1 MNKTE
6 VEFSGQLLSLEPIL
20 GKFAYSLT
28 REKTDAEDLVQ
39 ETYLKALWNQDK
51 YVNNENFKAW
61 VLTIMKNT
69 FINEYRRSSRMYM
82 CKDQSDEKFNLNRIR
97 SSGFDDPDSA
107 YSILEMS
114 QIINR
119 LSEKFRVVFKMHYN
133 GYKYKEIASVLNLN
147 LGTVKSRIFLS
158 RKKLQEQLNM

>member
-1 MNKTE
+1 MNMTE
-6 VEFSGQLLSLEPIL
+6 VEFSDRLLSLDHIL

-61 VLTIMKNT
+61 VFTIMKNT
-69 FINEYRRSSRMYM
+69 FINEYRRSARMYM
-82 CKDQSDEKFNLNRIR
+82 CNNQSEESLYNNRAR

-119 LSEKFRVVFKMHYN
+119 LSDKFRIVFKMHYN
-133 GYKYKEIASVLNLN
+133 GYKYKEIADVLNLN
-147 LGTVKSRIFLS
+147 MGTVKSRIYLS
-158 RKKLQEQLNM
+158 RKKLQEQLDM

>member
-1 MNKTE
+1 MTKT
-6 VEFSGQLLSLEPIL
+6 EFSGQLLGLEHIL
-20 GKFAYSLT
+20 GKFAYRLT

-51 YVNNENFKAW
+51 YVDNENFQAW

-82 CKDQSDEKFNLNRIR
+82 CNDQSDETFNINPVR

-119 LSEKFRVVFKMHYN
+119 LNEKFRIVFKMHYN
-133 GYKYKEIASVLNLN
+133 GFKYKEIASVLNLN
-147 LGTVKSRIFLS
+147 IGTVKSRIFLS
-158 RKKLQEQLNM
+158 RKQLQEQLEM

>member
-1 MNKTE
+1 MTE
-6 VEFSGQLLSLEPIL
+6 IEFSGRLLSLERIL

-28 REKTDAEDLVQ
+28 REKADAEDLVQ

-51 YVNNENFKAW
+51 YVNNENFQAW

-69 FINEYRRSSRMYM
+69 FINEYRRSSRMCM
-82 CKDQSDEKFNLNRIR
+82 RNDQTEESFYINRVK

-107 YSILEMS
+107 YSLLEMS
-114 QIINR
+114 QIINQ
-119 LSEKFRVVFKMHYN
+119 LNEKFRIVFKMHYN

-147 LGTVKSRIFLS
+147 IGTVKSRIFLS
-158 RKKLQEQLNM
+158 RKKLQEQLDM

>member
-1 MNKTE
+1 MTKI
-6 VEFSGQLLSLEPIL
+6 EFSGRLLSLERIL
-20 GKFAYSLT
+20 GKFAYRLT
-28 REKTDAEDLVQ
+28 RGKADAEDLVQ

-51 YVNNENFKAW
+51 YVNNENFQAW

-69 FINEYRRSSRMYM
+69 FINDYRRSSRI
-82 CKDQSDEKFNLNRIR
+82 CQRKDQSEESFYINRVK

-114 QIINR
+114 QIINQ
-119 LSEKFRVVFKMHYN
+119 LNEKFRIVFKMHYN

-147 LGTVKSRIFLS
+147 MGTVKSRIFLS
-158 RKKLQEQLNM
+158 RKKLQEQLDK

>member
-1 MNKTE
+1 MTNI
-6 VEFSGQLLSLEPIL
+6 EFSDRLLSLDHIL

-51 YVNNENFKAW
+51 YINNENFKAW

-69 FINEYRRSSRMYM
+69 FINEYRRSARMYM
-82 CKDQSDEKFNLNRIR
+82 CSNQSEDTFNTNRVR

-114 QIINR
+114 QIINQ

-133 GYKYKEIASVLNLN
+133 GYKYKEIADVLNLN
-147 LGTVKSRIFLS
+147 MGTVKSRIFLS
-158 RKKLQEQLNM
+158 RKKLQEQLDM